1 MSELLKRYLE
11 RRHIDRNDKAV
22 SGLFPSLGAYL
33 RSRKVWKRLQ
43 NKAHHQRHEGHP
55 TTIHISG
62 YEGKNKTAQTIQ
74 HYLQT
79 HKHPAIKAAFVQ
91 GSIADC
97 EETAFSDF
105 DGILLI
111 DPAEI
116 YSASQLRVLHKIVH
130 KTAHLMK
137 KMDPLQHHGWS
148 VLLSTELN
156 RYPDAQLPSLLLE
169 KSKCLY
175 PSTGFSV
182 TIKVDPAHQD
192 YSILYEDLCQGIY
205 KRSAQESTLQQFYY
219 SKLFISECLLL
230 PAAFLQA
237 LNKKPIWKKDSFEL
251 IQQHLPARHLET
263 IASVEKIRAEWSTY
277 YKGQNA
283 KQKPDNQ
290 LSNQLQ
296 SLFPAM
302 KALIDEMDRILKAHQ
317 AIRV

>member
-11 RRHIDRNDKAV
+11 RRYIDRNDKAL

-43 NKAHHQRHEGHP
+43 HKAHHQRHEGHP
-55 TTIHISG
+55 TTFHISG
-62 YEGKNKTAQTIQ
+62 YEGKNKTAHTIQ
-74 HYLQT
+74 HYLQI

-91 GSIADC
+91 GSIADS
-97 EETAFSDF
+97 EETSFSDF

-111 DPAEI
+111 DTAEI

-156 RYPDAQLPSLLLE
+156 RYPDAQLPSILLE
-169 KSKCLY
+169 KSKSIY
-175 PSTGFSV
+175 PSSGYSV
-182 TIKVDPAHQD
+182 TIKVDPSHQD

-205 KRSAQESTLQQFYY
+205 KRSAQNSTLEQFYY

-237 LNKKPIWKKDSFEL
+237 LNKRPVWKKESFEL
-251 IQQHLPARHLET
+251 IQQYLPAKHLET
-263 IASVEKIRAEWSTY
+263 ISAIEKIRSEWSTFY
-277 YKGQNA
+277 QGQAGN
-283 KQKPDNQ
+283 QKPDPRLSEQ
-290 LSNQLQ
+290 LRR
-296 SLFPAM
+296 LFPAM
-302 KALIDEMDRILKAHQ
+302 KAVIDEMDRILKAHQ

>member
-11 RRHIDRNDKAV
+11 RRYIDRNDKAI
-22 SGLFPSLGAYL
+22 SGFFPTLGAFL
-33 RSRKVWKRLQ
+33 RSRKVWKRIQ
-43 NKAHHQRHEGHP
+43 HKAHHHRHEGNTSLLQIP
-55 TTIHISG
+55 G
-62 YEGKNKTAQTIQ
+62 YDGQNKTVHSIQ
-74 HYLQT
+74 QYLQL
-79 HKHPAIKAAFVQ
+79 HKHPAIKAVFVQ
-91 GSIADC
+91 GSIADS
-97 EETAFSDF
+97 EETPFSDF

-148 VLLSTELN
+148 ILLSNELN
-156 RYPDAQLPSLLLE
+156 RYPDAQLPSILLE
-169 KSKCLY
+169 KSKCIS
-175 PSTGFSV
+175 PSSGYSITLK
-182 TIKVDPAHQD
+182 IDPAHQD

-205 KRSAQESTLQQFYY
+205 KRSVQNSTLEQFYY

-237 LNKKPIWKKDSFEL
+237 LNKKPVWKKQSFEL
-251 IQQHLPARHLET
+251 IQQHLPAKQLET
-263 IASVEKIRAEWSTY
+263 IAAIEKIRSEWSTFY
-277 YKGQNA
+277 QGQAGN
-283 KQKPDNQ
+283 QKPDPKLSEQ
-290 LSNQLQ
+290 LK

-302 KALIDEMDRILKAHQ
+302 KAVIDEMDRILKAHQ